1 MANAGK
7 NGFIYTSS
15 SQRWDLV
22 ECEPLLVC
30 RVLFQPS
37 DTILHLGVIIGRN
50 LRLSQHISS
59 LRRQCFFKLNRI
71 GRIRRYLTDDSTKI
85 LVHALILS
93 RLDYY
98 NSLFVCLL
106 KKDIHRLQVVQN
118 TTDRL
123 IFHKKEFDDATVLLS
138 PSLNVLIIK

>member
-7 NGFIYTSS
+7 TGFIYTSS

-37 DTILHLGVIIGRN
+37 DSILHLAVIIGRY

-59 LRRQCFFKLNRI
+59 LRRQCFIQLHCI

-93 RLDYY
+93 RLDYC
-98 NSLFVCLL
+98 NSLFFCLI
-106 KKDIHRLQVVQN
+106 KKDINRL
-118 TTDRL
+118 
-123 IFHKKEFDDATVLLS
+123 
-138 PSLNVLIIK
+138 